1 MLKKLLIVL
10 VTVSF
15 ILGAYEYYKI
25 RVKGYPISTY
35 LLNNQYQLIPVQIQ
49 GITSTH
55 LHLNRSNNNQLYFY
69 LIDNLH
75 LISRLQVKLYPI
87 QPQLDTSVSAS
98 YLGTDNKK
106 SHIAQT
112 LALHNQIIAEL
123 EELQQQLDLST
134 SEIKKRSITR
144 EIDRIIIRLQQLEIR
159 LNRYGVDYR
168 PYFNK
173 KDEALFNR
181 LINLIEKVAN
191 RSGEPLK

>member
-1 MLKKLLIVL
+1 MLKKLLILL
-10 VTVSF
+10 VTVT
-15 ILGAYEYYKI
+15 ILFGAYEYYKI
-25 RVKGYPISTY
+25 RVNGYPISTY
-35 LLNNQYQLIPVQIQ
+35 LVNNQYQLIPVQIQ

-55 LHLNRSNNNQLYFY
+55 LHLSRSNNNQLYFY

-87 QPQLDTSVSAS
+87 QSQLDTSVSAS
-98 YLGTDNKK
+98 YLGSDNKN

-112 LALHNQIIAEL
+112 LALHSQIIAEL
-123 EELQQQLDLST
+123 EQLQQQFDLSV

-144 EIDRIIIRLQQLEIR
+144 EIDRKIIRLQQLEKS

-168 PYFNK
+168 PYTNK

-181 LINLIEKVAN
+181 LINLIKKVAN
-191 RSGEPLK
+191 RSSKPLY

>member
-1 MLKKLLIVL
+1 MLKKLLILL
-10 VTVSF
+10 VTVT
-15 ILGAYEYYKI
+15 ILFGAYEYYKI
-25 RVKGYPISTY
+25 RVNGYPISTY
-35 LLNNQYQLIPVQIQ
+35 LVNNQYQLIPVQIQ

-55 LHLNRSNNNQLYFY
+55 LHLSRSNNNQLYFY

-87 QPQLDTSVSAS
+87 QSQLDTSVSAS
-98 YLGTDNKK
+98 YLGSDNKN

-112 LALHNQIIAEL
+112 LALHSQIIAEL
-123 EELQQQLDLST
+123 EQLQQQFDLSV

-144 EIDRIIIRLQQLEIR
+144 EIDRVIIRLQQLEIS

-168 PYFNK
+168 PYTNK

-181 LINLIEKVAN
+181 LINLIKKVAN
-191 RSGEPLK
+191 RSSKPL